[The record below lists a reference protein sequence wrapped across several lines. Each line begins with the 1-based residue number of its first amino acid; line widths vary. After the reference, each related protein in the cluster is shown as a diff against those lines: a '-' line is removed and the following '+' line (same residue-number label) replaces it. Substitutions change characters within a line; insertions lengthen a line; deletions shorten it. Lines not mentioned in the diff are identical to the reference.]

1 MTSSNSKRILIAKW
15 AAVVAAPAII
25 YAYAEGPPAR
35 HTGAPGDPT
44 TCTECH
50 TGSAVGTG
58 VQIAFADGTTTYTP
72 GATKRMRVTVTDT
85 ARIYGFQA
93 TARLASNL
101 ANGQA
106 GTFRPADNSTQV
118 ICENDNPRPSSGS
131 CASSGP
137 VEFIEHTLAGTNRT
151 TNNNTYEFDWVAPAT
166 NVGDVRFYVAGNA
179 ANGNGQNT
187 GDRIHTA
194 NITVTPAAAQSNAP
208 TISSGGVV
216 NGASFQP
223 GIVSGSWVSIFGS
236 NFATARRDWE
246 GLIQNG
252 IFPQEIDGVRVNIN
266 TKPAAIN
273 FISPT
278 QINVQV
284 PDDSATGTVDIEV
297 ITPGGT
303 TKTTATMEEI
313 RPGLFG
319 VDTPARRYVAS
330 TIGGVYIGNPADVP
344 GTRPARPGVVIE
356 LWGTGF
362 GPTQES
368 RPSGRIVASA
378 SPVRAQVRVRIGGI
392 EVTPEFAGL
401 VGAGLY
407 QVNVRVPQALAA
419 GSHQVS
425 IIVGG
430 IESANNGNLFVQPQ

>member
-1 MTSSNSKRILIAKW
+1 MNRSKRILLAKW
-15 AAVVAAPAII
+15 ATALAAPAII
-25 YAYAEGPPAR
+25 LAYASGPPAR

-58 VQIAFADGTTTYTP
+58 VQIAFADGSTTYTP
-72 GATKRMRVTVTDT
+72 GATKQMRVTVTDT

-101 ANGQA
+101 SNGQA
-106 GTFRPADNSTQV
+106 GTFRPVGTSTQV
-118 ICENDNPRPSSGS
+118 ICENDSARPSSSS
-131 CASSGP
+131 CPSSAP
-137 VEFIEHTLAGTNRT
+137 VEFIEHTLAGTS
-151 TNNNTYEFDWVAPAT
+151 NTFEFEWVAPAT

-194 NITVTPAAAQSNAP
+194 NLTATAGAAANAP

-236 NFATARRDWE
+236 NFASARKDWE

-252 IFPQEIDGVRVNIN
+252 VFPTEIDGVRVNIN
-266 TKPAAIN
+266 NKPAAIN
-273 FISPT
+273 FISPG

-284 PDDSATGTVDIEV
+284 PDDTATGTVNVEV
-297 ITPGGT
+297 ITPGGRN
-303 TKTTATMEEI
+303 TATANMEQI

-330 TIGGVYIGNPADVP
+330 TIGGVFIGNPADVP
-344 GTRPARPGVVIE
+344 GTRPARPGEIIE

-362 GPTQES
+362 GATQEA
-368 RPSGRIVASA
+368 RPAGRIVASP
-378 SPVRAQVRVRIGGI
+378 SPVTAQVRVRIGGV

-407 QVNVRVPQALAA
+407 QVNVRVPQTLASGA
-419 GSHQVS
+419 HQVS
-425 IIVGG
+425 ITVGG